1 MRFKQ
6 LRIKNEKLC
15 RGELRSP
22 AIRTENREMR
32 IHKEF
37 VILSEAKNLS
47 FDLEVG
53 EVCE

>member
-1 MRFKQ
+1 MGYSK
-6 LRIKNEKLC
+6 LRIDNGELC
-15 RGELRSP
+15 RGELCSP
-22 AIRTENREMR
+22 AIRTENGELR

-37 VILSEAKNLS
+37 VILSEAKNPS